1 MTVVDT
7 LKVRLELVN
16 KTSQTLLA
24 VSRGLETVERDMR
37 RVETASRG
45 VVASQNQMTT
55 AVDNTV
61 ISARELYYALISWG
75 AAYSAINITRSI
87 LETSDTITLATARLG
102 LLTDNVTQLSDQ
114 IYQMSQET
122 RNNYLEMLSV
132 VSKMGIN
139 VGVGEGEWFA
149 NTDELVKFNELVAKT
164 FAIGGQNTKEI
175 NAAMLQLTQA
185 LSSGRLQGDEFRS
198 LFENSPL
205 YIRYIGEYLGEVYGA
220 VDEAGNSIALTNGQL
235 KELAAQG
242 LLTSDVM
249 IDAMFHAA
257 DEIEAKF
264 ETVPRTFQ
272 QRFEQVRNLL
282 IQQGKQLLETINNI
296 VDNASFDRFLEHL
309 SNQLTFIIGA
319 IDAVL
324 IALSP
329 IITFVME
336 HWNVM
341 GPLIFATAGAM
352 AYFAITTE
360 LSTNAMLRNSIA
372 LRVNALQLRLVDSAQ
387 KAATIS
393 ATLLRNAYRVL
404 MAIAGDKWAL
414 AQLRLIAIGRRY
426 NAITKI
432 KTMLL
437 KHEAF
442 ATMLLTTAIK
452 LNTLAEGQGVV
463 ASIAR
468 WIVGKLNIAT
478 YTAEG
483 VAASFATLAV
493 NALNAAMFFI
503 LIPLGIAI
511 VIIWLVIKA
520 VNALTGSSY
529 TLAEVLFGT
538 VGVIVAFI
546 TNLFIGLYNVIIA
559 VANAMYGLA
568 TGDWDHFEAKAYV
581 DYGEYWN
588 RYGGKFKNNSLMSYD
603 LNNQDYST
611 VLNDELMNGIDGIL
625 GNTGEIADNTSMSS
639 EDIKFL
645 RAMAENRVIT
655 RMNSM
660 NINITNNNEMTVNN
674 DRDLDGVVDYITN
687 SLNEALNNGARGVHY

>member
-220 VDEAGNSIALTNGQL
+220 VDEAGNSIALRNGQL

-249 IDAMFHAA
+249 IDAMFYAA

-264 ETVPRTFQ
+264 ESVPRTFA

-324 IALSP
+324 TALSP

-360 LSTNAMLRNSIA
+360 LSTNAVLRNSIA

-387 KAATIS
+387 KAATVS

-414 AQLRLIAIGRRY
+414 AQLRLIAIGRKY

-437 KHEAF
+437 KNEAF

-452 LNTLAEGQGVV
+452 LKTLAEGQGVV

-483 VAASFATLAV
+483 VAASFAALAV

-538 VGVIVAFI
+538 VGVIVALI

-581 DYGEYWN
+581 DYGEYWD
-588 RYGGKFKNNSLMSYD
+588 RYGGKFKNNSLMNYD

-611 VLNDELMNGIDGIL
+611 VLNDELMSGIDGIL

-660 NINITNNNEMTVNN
+660 NVNITNNNEMTVNN

>member
-102 LLTDNVTQLSDQ
+102 LLTDNVAQLSDQ

-249 IDAMFHAA
+249 IDAMFYAA

-264 ETVPRTFQ
+264 ETVPRTFA

-309 SNQLTFIIGA
+309 SNQLTFIIGV

-324 IALSP
+324 TALSP

-360 LSTNAMLRNSIA
+360 LSTNEVLRNSVA

-387 KAATIS
+387 KAATVS

-426 NAITKI
+426 TAITKL

-437 KHEAF
+437 KNEAF

-452 LNTLAEGQGVV
+452 LKTLAEGQGVV

-503 LIPLGIAI
+503 LIPLGIAL

-581 DYGEYWN
+581 DYGEYWD
-588 RYGGKFKNNSLMSYD
+588 RYGGKFKNNSLMDYD

-611 VLNDELMNGIDGIL
+611 VLNDELMSGIDGIL

>member
-102 LLTDNVTQLSDQ
+102 LLTDNVTKLSDQ

-249 IDAMFHAA
+249 IDAMFYAA

-272 QRFEQVRNLL
+272 QRFEQVRNLI

-309 SNQLTFIIGA
+309 SNQLTFIIGV

-324 IALSP
+324 TALSP

-360 LSTNAMLRNSIA
+360 LSTNAVLRNSIA
-372 LRVNALQLRLVDSAQ
+372 LRINALQLRLVDSAQ

-437 KHEAF
+437 KNEAF

-452 LNTLAEGQGVV
+452 LKTLAEGQGVV

-581 DYGEYWN
+581 NYGEYWD

-611 VLNDELMNGIDGIL
+611 VLNDELMSGIDGIL

>member
-324 IALSP
+324 TALSP

-360 LSTNAMLRNSIA
+360 LSTNAVLRNSIA
-372 LRVNALQLRLVDSAQ
+372 LRVNAMQLRLVDSAQ
-387 KAATIS
+387 KAATVS

-414 AQLRLIAIGRRY
+414 AQLKLIAIGRRY
-426 NAITKI
+426 TAITKL

-581 DYGEYWN
+581 DYGEYWD

-611 VLNDELMNGIDGIL
+611 VLNDELMSGIDGIL

>member
-102 LLTDNVTQLSDQ
+102 LLTDNVTELRDQ

-122 RNNYLEMLSV
+122 RTNYLEMLSV

-164 FAIGGQNTKEI
+164 FAIGAQNTKEI

-205 YIRYIGEYLGEVYGA
+205 YIRYIGEYLGELYGA

-242 LLTSDVM
+242 LLTSDVL
-249 IDAMFHAA
+249 IDAMFYAA

-264 ETVPRTFQ
+264 ETVPRTFE
-272 QRFEQVRNLL
+272 QRFEQVRNILH
-282 IQQGKQLLETINNI
+282 QQGTLLLETINNI

-324 IALSP
+324 TALSP
-329 IITFVME
+329 IITFVLE

-360 LSTNAMLRNSIA
+360 LSTNEVLRNSIA

-387 KAATIS
+387 KAATVS

-404 MAIAGDKWAL
+404 LAIAGDKWAL
-414 AQLRLIAIGRRY
+414 AQLRLIAIGRKY

-437 KHEAF
+437 KNEAF

-452 LNTLAEGQGVV
+452 LKTLAEGQGVV

-581 DYGEYWN
+581 DYGEYWD
-588 RYGGKFKNNSLMSYD
+588 RYGGKFKNNSLMNYD

-611 VLNDELMNGIDGIL
+611 VLNDELMSGIDGIL

>member
-102 LLTDNVTQLSDQ
+102 LLTDNVTELRDQ

-122 RNNYLEMLSV
+122 RTNYLEMLSV

-164 FAIGGQNTKEI
+164 FAIGAQNTKEI

-205 YIRYIGEYLGEVYGA
+205 YIRYIGEYLGELYGA

-242 LLTSDVM
+242 LLTSDVL

-272 QRFEQVRNLL
+272 QRFEQVRNILH
-282 IQQGKQLLETINNI
+282 QQGTLLLETINNI

-324 IALSP
+324 TALSP

-360 LSTNAMLRNSIA
+360 LSTNAVLRNSIA

-414 AQLRLIAIGRRY
+414 AQLKLIAIGRRY
-426 NAITKI
+426 TAITKI

-581 DYGEYWN
+581 NYGEYWD

-611 VLNDELMNGIDGIL
+611 VLNDELMSGIDGIL

>member
-249 IDAMFHAA
+249 IDAMFYAA

-324 IALSP
+324 TALSP

-360 LSTNAMLRNSIA
+360 LSTNAVLRNSIA

-414 AQLRLIAIGRRY
+414 AQLKLIAIGRRY

-437 KHEAF
+437 KNEAF

-452 LNTLAEGQGVV
+452 LKTLAEGQGVV

-503 LIPLGIAI
+503 LIPLGIAL
-511 VIIWLVIKA
+511 VVIWLVIKA

-581 DYGEYWN
+581 NYGEYWD

-611 VLNDELMNGIDGIL
+611 VLNDELMSGIDGIL

>member
-139 VGVGEGEWFA
+139 VGVGEGEWFS

-249 IDAMFHAA
+249 IDAMFYAA

-264 ETVPRTFQ
+264 ESVPRTFQ

-324 IALSP
+324 TALSP

-360 LSTNAMLRNSIA
+360 LSTNEVLRNSIA

-387 KAATIS
+387 KAATVS

-437 KHEAF
+437 KNEAL

-452 LNTLAEGQGVV
+452 LKTLAEGQGVV

-581 DYGEYWN
+581 DYGEYWD
-588 RYGGKFKNNSLMSYD
+588 RYGSKFKNNSLMSYD

-611 VLNDELMNGIDGIL
+611 VLNDELMSGIDGIL

-660 NINITNNNEMTVNN
+660 NVNITNNNEMTVNN

>member
-249 IDAMFHAA
+249 IDAMFYAA

-272 QRFEQVRNLL
+272 QRFEQVRNLI

-324 IALSP
+324 TALSP

-360 LSTNAMLRNSIA
+360 LSTNEVLRNSIA

-437 KHEAF
+437 KNEAF

-452 LNTLAEGQGVV
+452 LKTLAEGQGVV

-493 NALNAAMFFI
+493 NALSAAMFFI
-503 LIPLGIAI
+503 LIPLGIAL
-511 VIIWLVIKA
+511 VVIWLVIKA

-581 DYGEYWN
+581 DYGEYWD

-611 VLNDELMNGIDGIL
+611 VLNDELMSGIDGIL

>member
-87 LETSDTITLATARLG
+87 IETSDTITLATARLG

-122 RNNYLEMLSV
+122 RTNYLEMLSV

-164 FAIGGQNTKEI
+164 FAIGAQNTKEI
-175 NAAMLQLTQA
+175 SAAMLQLTQA

-264 ETVPRTFQ
+264 ETVPRTYQ
-272 QRFEQVRNLL
+272 QRFEQILNLL
-282 IQQGKQLLETINNI
+282 RHQGEQLLETINNF

-324 IALSP
+324 TALSP

-360 LSTNAMLRNSIA
+360 LSTNEVLRNSIA

-387 KAATIS
+387 KAATVS

-426 NAITKI
+426 SAITKL

-437 KHEAF
+437 KNEAF

-520 VNALTGSSY
+520 VNALTDSSY

-581 DYGEYWN
+581 DYGEYWD
-588 RYGGKFKNNSLMSYD
+588 RYGGKFKNNSLMDYD

-611 VLNDELMNGIDGIL
+611 VLNDELMSGIDGIL

-660 NINITNNNEMTVNN
+660 NVNITNNNEMTVNN

>member
-249 IDAMFHAA
+249 IDAMFYAA

-272 QRFEQVRNLL
+272 QRFEQVRNLI

-309 SNQLTFIIGA
+309 SNQITFIIGA

-324 IALSP
+324 TALSP

-360 LSTNAMLRNSIA
+360 LSTNAVLRNSIA

-426 NAITKI
+426 NTITKI

-437 KHEAF
+437 KNEAF

-452 LNTLAEGQGVV
+452 LKTLAEGQGVV

-503 LIPLGIAI
+503 LIPLGIAL
-511 VIIWLVIKA
+511 VVIWLVIKA

-581 DYGEYWN
+581 NYGEYWD

-611 VLNDELMNGIDGIL
+611 VLNDELMSGIDGIL

>member
-249 IDAMFHAA
+249 IDAMFYAA

-319 IDAVL
+319 VDAVL
-324 IALSP
+324 TALSP

-360 LSTNAMLRNSIA
+360 LSTNEVLRNSIA

-387 KAATIS
+387 KAATVS

-404 MAIAGDKWAL
+404 LAIAGDKWAL

-437 KHEAF
+437 KNEAF

-452 LNTLAEGQGVV
+452 LKTLAEGQGVV

-581 DYGEYWN
+581 DYGEYWD
-588 RYGGKFKNNSLMSYD
+588 RYGGKFKNNSLMNYD
-603 LNNQDYST
+603 LDNQDYST
-611 VLNDELMNGIDGIL
+611 VLNDELMSGIDGIL

-660 NINITNNNEMTVNN
+660 NVNITNNNEMTVNN

>member
-122 RNNYLEMLSV
+122 RTNYLEMLSV
-132 VSKMGIN
+132 ISKMGIN

-164 FAIGGQNTKEI
+164 FAIGAQNTKEI

-249 IDAMFHAA
+249 IDAMFYAA

-272 QRFEQVRNLL
+272 QRFEQVCNLIL
-282 IQQGKQLLETINNI
+282 QQGKQLLKTINNI

-324 IALSP
+324 TALFP

-360 LSTNAMLRNSIA
+360 LSTNAVLRNSIA

-414 AQLRLIAIGRRY
+414 AQLKLIAIGRRY
-426 NAITKI
+426 TAITKI

-581 DYGEYWN
+581 DYGEYWD

-611 VLNDELMNGIDGIL
+611 VLNDELMSGIDGIL

>member
-164 FAIGGQNTKEI
+164 FAIGGQNTEEI

-249 IDAMFHAA
+249 IDAMFYAA

-264 ETVPRTFQ
+264 ETVPRTFA

-309 SNQLTFIIGA
+309 SDQLTFIIGA

-324 IALSP
+324 TALSP

-360 LSTNAMLRNSIA
+360 LSTNAVLRNSIA
-372 LRVNALQLRLVDSAQ
+372 LRANALQLRLVDSAQ
-387 KAATIS
+387 KAATVS

-426 NAITKI
+426 TAITKI

-437 KHEAF
+437 KNEAF

-452 LNTLAEGQGVV
+452 LNTLAEEQGVV

-581 DYGEYWN
+581 DYGEYWD
-588 RYGGKFKNNSLMSYD
+588 RYGGKFKNNSLMDYD

-611 VLNDELMNGIDGIL
+611 VLNDELMSGIDGIL

>member
-324 IALSP
+324 TALSP

-360 LSTNAMLRNSIA
+360 LSTNAVLRNSIA

-414 AQLRLIAIGRRY
+414 AQLKLIAIGRRY
-426 NAITKI
+426 TAITKL

-437 KHEAF
+437 KNEAF

-452 LNTLAEGQGVV
+452 LKTLAEGQGVV

-568 TGDWDHFEAKAYV
+568 TGDWDHFKAKAYV
-581 DYGEYWN
+581 DYGEYWD

-611 VLNDELMNGIDGIL
+611 VLNDELMSGIDGIL

>member
-24 VSRGLETVERDMR
+24 VSRGLEAVERDMR

-45 VVASQNQMTT
+45 VVASQNQMKT

-249 IDAMFHAA
+249 IDAMFYAA

-264 ETVPRTFQ
+264 ETVPRTFA

-324 IALSP
+324 TALSP

-360 LSTNAMLRNSIA
+360 LSTNAVLRNSIA

-387 KAATIS
+387 KAATVS
-393 ATLLRNAYRVL
+393 AFLLRNAYRIL
-404 MAIAGDKWAL
+404 LAIAGDKWAL
-414 AQLRLIAIGRRY
+414 AQLRFIAIGRKY

-437 KHEAF
+437 KNEAF

-452 LNTLAEGQGVV
+452 LKTLAEGQGVV

-581 DYGEYWN
+581 DYGEYWD
-588 RYGGKFKNNSLMSYD
+588 RYGGKFKNNSLMNYD

-611 VLNDELMNGIDGIL
+611 VLNDELMSGIDGIL

-660 NINITNNNEMTVNN
+660 NVNITNNNEMTVNN

>member
-164 FAIGGQNTKEI
+164 FAIGAQNTKEI

-249 IDAMFHAA
+249 IDAMFYAA

-324 IALSP
+324 TALSP

-360 LSTNAMLRNSIA
+360 LSTNAVLRNSIA

-404 MAIAGDKWAL
+404 MTIAGDKWAL
-414 AQLRLIAIGRRY
+414 AQLKLIAIGRRY
-426 NAITKI
+426 TAITKL

-437 KHEAF
+437 KNEAF

-503 LIPLGIAI
+503 LIPLGIAL
-511 VIIWLVIKA
+511 VVIWLVIKA

-581 DYGEYWN
+581 NYGEYWD

-611 VLNDELMNGIDGIL
+611 VLNDELMSGIDGIL

>member
-87 LETSDTITLATARLG
+87 IETSDTITLATARLG

-122 RNNYLEMLSV
+122 RTNYLEMLSV

-164 FAIGGQNTKEI
+164 FAIGAQNTKEI
-175 NAAMLQLTQA
+175 SAAMLQLTQA

-264 ETVPRTFQ
+264 ETVPRTYQ
-272 QRFEQVRNLL
+272 QRFEQILNLL
-282 IQQGKQLLETINNI
+282 RHQGEQLLETINNF

-324 IALSP
+324 TALTP
-329 IITFVME
+329 IVSFVME

-360 LSTNAMLRNSIA
+360 LSTNEVLRNSIA

-387 KAATIS
+387 KAATVS

-414 AQLRLIAIGRRY
+414 AQLKLIAIGRRY
-426 NAITKI
+426 SAITKL

-437 KHEAF
+437 KNEAF

-581 DYGEYWN
+581 NYGEYWD
-588 RYGGKFKNNSLMSYD
+588 RYGGKFKNNSLMDYD
-603 LNNQDYST
+603 LDNQDYST
-611 VLNDELMNGIDGIL
+611 VLNDELMSGIDGIL

-660 NINITNNNEMTVNN
+660 NVNITNNNEMTVNN

>member
-122 RNNYLEMLSV
+122 RTNYLEMLSV

-220 VDEAGNSIALTNGQL
+220 VDKAGNSIALTNGQL

-242 LLTSDVM
+242 LLTSDVL
-249 IDAMFHAA
+249 IDAMFYAA

-324 IALSP
+324 TALSP

-360 LSTNAMLRNSIA
+360 LSTNAVLRNSIA

-387 KAATIS
+387 KAATVS

-437 KHEAF
+437 KNEAF

-452 LNTLAEGQGVV
+452 LKTLAEGQGVV

-581 DYGEYWN
+581 DYGEYWD

-611 VLNDELMNGIDGIL
+611 VLNDELMSGIDGIL

-655 RMNSM
+655 RMNLM
-660 NINITNNNEMTVNN
+660 NVNITNNNEMTVNN

>member
-139 VGVGEGEWFA
+139 VGVGEGEWFS

-220 VDEAGNSIALTNGQL
+220 VDEVGNSIALTNGQL

-249 IDAMFHAA
+249 IDAMFYAA

-324 IALSP
+324 TALSP

-360 LSTNAMLRNSIA
+360 LSTNEVLRNSIA
-372 LRVNALQLRLVDSAQ
+372 LRVNAMQLRLVDSAQ
-387 KAATIS
+387 KAATVS

-414 AQLRLIAIGRRY
+414 AQLKLIAIGRRY
-426 NAITKI
+426 TAITKL

-581 DYGEYWN
+581 DYGEYWD

-611 VLNDELMNGIDGIL
+611 VLNDELMSGIDGIL

>member
-249 IDAMFHAA
+249 IDAMFYAA

-272 QRFEQVRNLL
+272 QRFEQVRNLI

-309 SNQLTFIIGA
+309 SNQITFIIGA

-324 IALSP
+324 TALSP

-360 LSTNAMLRNSIA
+360 LSTNAVLRNSIA

-437 KHEAF
+437 KNEAF

-452 LNTLAEGQGVV
+452 LKTLAEGQGVV

-503 LIPLGIAI
+503 LIPLGIAL
-511 VIIWLVIKA
+511 VVIWLVIKA

-581 DYGEYWN
+581 NYGEYWD

-611 VLNDELMNGIDGIL
+611 VLNDELMSGIDGIL

>member
-249 IDAMFHAA
+249 IDAMFYAA

-264 ETVPRTFQ
+264 ESVPRTFA

-324 IALSP
+324 TALSP

-360 LSTNAMLRNSIA
+360 LSTNEVLRNSIA

-387 KAATIS
+387 KAATVS

-437 KHEAF
+437 KNEAF

-520 VNALTGSSY
+520 VNALTDSSY

-538 VGVIVAFI
+538 LGVIVAFI

-581 DYGEYWN
+581 DYGEYWD

-611 VLNDELMNGIDGIL
+611 VLNDELMSGIDGIL

>member
-102 LLTDNVTQLSDQ
+102 LLTDNVTKLSDQ

-249 IDAMFHAA
+249 IDAMFYAA

-272 QRFEQVRNLL
+272 QRFEQVRNLI

-324 IALSP
+324 TALSP

-360 LSTNAMLRNSIA
+360 LSTNAVLRNSIA
-372 LRVNALQLRLVDSAQ
+372 LRINALQLRLVDSAQ

-437 KHEAF
+437 KNEAF

-452 LNTLAEGQGVV
+452 LKTLAEGQGVV

-581 DYGEYWN
+581 NYGEYWD

-611 VLNDELMNGIDGIL
+611 VLNDELMSGIDGIL

>member
-249 IDAMFHAA
+249 IDAMFYAA

-319 IDAVL
+319 VDAVL
-324 IALSP
+324 TALSP

-360 LSTNAMLRNSIA
+360 LSTNEVLRNSIA

-387 KAATIS
+387 KAATVS

-404 MAIAGDKWAL
+404 LAIAGDKWAL

-437 KHEAF
+437 KNEAF

-452 LNTLAEGQGVV
+452 LKTLAEGQGVV

-581 DYGEYWN
+581 DYGEYWD
-588 RYGGKFKNNSLMSYD
+588 RYGSKFKNNSLMSYD

-611 VLNDELMNGIDGIL
+611 VLNDELMSGIDGIL

-660 NINITNNNEMTVNN
+660 NVNITNNNEMTVNN

>member
-102 LLTDNVTQLSDQ
+102 LLTDNVTELRDQ

-122 RNNYLEMLSV
+122 RTNYLEMLSV

-164 FAIGGQNTKEI
+164 FAIGAQNTKEI

-205 YIRYIGEYLGEVYGA
+205 YIRYIGEYLGELYGA

-242 LLTSDVM
+242 LLTSDVL

-272 QRFEQVRNLL
+272 QRFEQVRNILH
-282 IQQGKQLLETINNI
+282 QQGTLLLETINNI

-324 IALSP
+324 TALSP

-360 LSTNAMLRNSIA
+360 LSTNEVLRNSIA

-437 KHEAF
+437 KNEAF

-452 LNTLAEGQGVV
+452 LKTLAEGQGVV

-503 LIPLGIAI
+503 LIPLGIAL
-511 VIIWLVIKA
+511 VVIWLVIKA

-581 DYGEYWN
+581 NYGEYWD

-611 VLNDELMNGIDGIL
+611 VLNDELMSGIDGIL

>member
-249 IDAMFHAA
+249 IDAMFYAA

-264 ETVPRTFQ
+264 ESVPRTFA

-324 IALSP
+324 TALSP

-341 GPLIFATAGAM
+341 GPLIFTTAGAM

-360 LSTNAMLRNSIA
+360 LSTNAVLRNSIA

-387 KAATIS
+387 KAATVS
-393 ATLLRNAYRVL
+393 AFLLRNAYRIL
-404 MAIAGDKWAL
+404 LAIAGDKWAL
-414 AQLRLIAIGRRY
+414 AQLRFIAIGRKY

-437 KHEAF
+437 KNEAF

-581 DYGEYWN
+581 DYGEYWD
-588 RYGGKFKNNSLMSYD
+588 RYGGKFKNNSLMGYD

-611 VLNDELMNGIDGIL
+611 VLNDELMSGIDGIL

-660 NINITNNNEMTVNN
+660 NVNITNNNEMTVNN